1 MMEQALIEYVINAL
15 WQVPLLAGGAWL
27 LLRMVRPAPLMQH
40 RIWLAVLGLA
50 VLLPLHGMSKTDVP
64 DVVPAQRTAAV
75 IEASHEE
82 VLSPLALNEL
92 PPRRGQW
99 FAFSAL
105 FSARTGSI
113 RLTPRTAH
121 WLLRL
126 YVATIAI
133 GLFRVARA
141 WRAARGLVENSQ
153 ETFLCHRDSTALKN
167 LSDRLGI
174 KAPQLRESREVSS
187 PMIVGVAAPVL
198 LLPEG
203 FARHTEDEIQAALC
217 HELAHIQRQDYLV
230 NVACQVAALPLVW
243 HPVVDWVQQRIRMTR
258 EMVCDAMAAQEMKS
272 HLGYAKCLLALAHS
286 MLGGRE
292 MPAQAQF
299 LGLFSKSTL
308 EERVMRLMDTTTMSV
323 RVKAA
328 RAASGAVM
336 MIATGVVAVAF
347 HVTPTMAQA
356 NAQPPATQNPPADAP
371 TQPSVAVPEST
382 SPNNT
387 VKQDD
392 RMRATARKRTY
403 VRRHG
408 GDAEC
413 PELSQAEQQRIDKDV
428 QQRMEDAQREFAED
442 MAKVHSNEFKQRMD
456 DFQKQMAEVGPK
468 LDSPEFKQRIDD
480 AQREFA
486 EGTAKLNSPEF
497 KQRMGD
503 LQRQMA
509 EVRPKLDSPEFKQ
522 RIDDAQREF
531 AEGTAKL
538 SNHDFQQRMDDFQ
551 RQMAEVGPKLDSPEF
566 KQRIEDAQRQMA
578 EDMAKLGNHEFKHR
592 MDDFQRQMAD
602 VGPKLNSPEVKQQMD
617 DFQRQM
623 SEVGPKLNSPEFK
636 QRMDDLQKQMEKQ
649 MEEFSRRDMHS
660 PNP

>member
-1 MMEQALIEYVINAL
+1 MMERALIEYVINAL

-50 VLLPLHGMSKTDVP
+50 VLLPLHGMSRTDVFA
-64 DVVPAQRTAAV
+64 AQRTAM

-92 PPRRGQW
+92 PPKRRQW
-99 FAFSAL
+99 FAFPAL
-105 FSARTGSI
+105 FSARTGSL

-217 HELAHIQRQDYLV
+217 HELAHIQRRDYLV
-230 NVACQVAALPLVW
+230 NVACQLAALPLAW
-243 HPVVDWVQQRIRMTR
+243 HPVLDWVQQRIRMTR
-258 EMVCDAMAAQEMKS
+258 EMVCDAMAAEEMKS

-292 MPAQAQF
+292 IPAQAQF
-299 LGLFSKSTL
+299 LGLFSNSTL
-308 EERVMRLMDTTTMSV
+308 EERVMRLVDTTTMSV

-336 MIATGVVAVAF
+336 MIATGVIAMAF

-356 NAQPPATQNPPADAP
+356 NAQPPATQNPPASAS
-371 TQPSVAVPEST
+371 TQPSVAVPESST
-382 SPNNT
+382 PDDA

-392 RMRATARKRTY
+392 RTRVTQKKHTD
-403 VRRHG
+403 VRHHG

-413 PELSQAEQQRIDKDV
+413 AELSLAEQERIDRDV
-428 QQRMEDAQREFAED
+428 QQQVEDAQRKIAEGMAKLNSHEFEHRMDDFQRQMADVGPKLDSPELKQRIDNAQRQMAKD
-442 MAKVHSNEFKQRMD
+442 MARLDNHVFRQRMD
-456 DFQKQMAEVGPK
+456 DFQRQMTDVGPK

-480 AQREFA
+480 AQRQI
-486 EGTAKLNSPEF
+486 AK
-497 KQRMGD
+497 
-503 LQRQMA
+503 
-509 EVRPKLDSPEFKQ
+509 
-522 RIDDAQREF
+522 
-531 AEGTAKL
+531 
-538 SNHDFQQRMDDFQ
+538 
-551 RQMAEVGPKLDSPEF
+551 
-566 KQRIEDAQRQMA
+566 
-578 EDMAKLGNHEFKHR
+578 DMARLDNHEFKHR
-592 MDDFQRQMAD
+592 MDDFQRQMTDVGPKLNGPEFKQRMDDLQRKLANVGPKVDSPEFKQRMDDLQRKLAD
-602 VGPKLNSPEVKQQMD
+602 VGPKLDSPEFKQRMD

-623 SEVGPKLNSPEFK
+623 TEVGPKLNSPEFK
-636 QRMDDLQKQMEKQ
+636 QRMDDLQKQMQK
-649 MEEFSRRDMHS
+649 
-660 PNP
+660 